1 MTVIHNT
8 NALASTQ
15 ARTDALAI
23 AEAAYA
29 AIDTGAVI
37 RAQLWF
43 DGNVLHADGRAYDLS
58 KYKRIRVFNQCWFDE
73 TNCKEGLA
81 HLENYRKEWND
92 RAGCWK
98 ESPRHDIHSEAA
110 DAFRQFAQGYT
121 YYSPKTPQRSRPNWR
136 RV

>member
-1 MTVIHNT
+1 LGLQNIEIVPRVDYIQHGI
-8 NALASTQ
+8 Q
-15 ARTDALAI
+15 ATRD
-23 AEAAYA
+23 
-29 AIDTGAVI
+29 
-37 RAQLWF
+37 
-43 DGNVLHADGRAYDLS
+43 
-58 KYKRIRVFNQCWFDE
+58 VFNQCWLDE
-73 TNCKEGLA
+73 TNCKDGIA

-121 YYSPKTPQRSRPNWR
+121 YYSPKTPQRSKPNWR